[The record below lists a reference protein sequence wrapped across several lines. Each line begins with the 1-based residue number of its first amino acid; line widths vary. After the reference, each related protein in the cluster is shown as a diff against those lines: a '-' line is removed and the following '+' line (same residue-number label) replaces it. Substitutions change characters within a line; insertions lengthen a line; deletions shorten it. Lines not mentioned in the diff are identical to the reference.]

1 MRQQQGRGARR
12 VWSGTQVMAVAVV
25 LVSLGFWGCAGD
37 PGPAPVEPT
46 LQQIRSDSD
55 VHFEKLKQEER
66 ERGTTGQ

>member
-1 MRQQQGRGARR
+1 
-12 VWSGTQVMAVAVV
+12 MAVAVV
-25 LVSLGFWGCAGD
+25 LGSLGFWGCAGD

-66 ERGTTGQ
+66 EWGTTGQ